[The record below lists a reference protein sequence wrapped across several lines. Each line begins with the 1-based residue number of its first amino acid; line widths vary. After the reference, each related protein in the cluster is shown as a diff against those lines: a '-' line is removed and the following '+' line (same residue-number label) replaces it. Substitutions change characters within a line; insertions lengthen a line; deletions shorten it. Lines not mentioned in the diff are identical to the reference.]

1 MKAMILAS
9 VLAMVPLTAT
19 TAAASPAPANPASVD
34 MAGSTTGKLATSV
47 GCGQAATPGS
57 VATHHLRVDGLDRT
71 YLVHVP
77 KHYAPH
83 KPTSV
88 ILSFHGHKRT
98 SQWQRELSQF
108 DDSSSIAVY
117 PQGVVGTDGET
128 AWQGAPYSAPGV
140 DDVRFTQEMI
150 DQLET
155 NYCVAP
161 QRIYAAGKSNGGG
174 FTGLLACRM
183 SDRIAAF
190 APVSGA
196 FYPQGGACHPSR
208 SVPILDFHG
217 GADTTIPYDGNPA
230 KGLPAIPDWLSGW
243 AKRDGCHVGPLRR
256 QDGDD
261 VTVSNWRD
269 CTGGAVVTHY
279 RIADLGHVWPSTSP
293 NPDSA
298 EPTVLDATPII
309 ERFFAAH
316 PLPR

>member
-1 MKAMILAS
+1 MKALILAAA
-9 VLAMVPLTAT
+9 LAMVPLTASPA
-19 TAAASPAPANPASVD
+19 TAA
-34 MAGSTTGKLATSV
+34 TTPQADATQVS
-47 GCGQAATPGS
+47 GCGHAATPGT
-57 VATHHLRVDGLDRT
+57 VATQHLRSGGRDRS

-77 KHYAPH
+77 KDYA
-83 KPTSV
+83 KNKRTSV

-98 SQWQRELSQF
+98 SQWQRELSGF
-108 DDSSSIAVY
+108 DSSSSIAVY

-140 DDVRFTQEMI
+140 DDVRFTKDI
-150 DQLET
+150 LDQLET
-155 NYCVAP
+155 RYCVAP

-208 SVPILDFHG
+208 AVPILDFHG

-243 AKRDGCHVGPLRR
+243 AKRDGCRVGPLRHHH
-256 QDGDD
+256 GDD
-261 VTVSNWRD
+261 VEVSDWRGCRGD
-269 CTGGAVVTHY
+269 SVVRHY
-279 RIADLGHVWPSTSP
+279 RIADLGHVWPSTTP

-298 EPTVLDATPII
+298 QPTVLDATPII